1 MDEYIQQ
8 HDLENVFKSILVE
21 CLRTKP
27 ADPIEFTAK
36 YLVRKRETGSQG
48 QKKIKITH
56 ELAHEMAIPRSIC
69 PSYICVRPQI
79 KALT

>member
-36 YLVRKRETGSQG
+36 YLVR
-48 QKKIKITH
+48 
-56 ELAHEMAIPRSIC
+56 A
-69 PSYICVRPQI
+69 
-79 KALT
+79 